1 MRVLVTQEI
10 DPIGLQ
16 ILADAGLEVDVR
28 AGPRPI
34 DRAVLLDRVGGCVG
48 LVPMPTDRIDAAVLD
63 AGPLRVVA
71 QHAVGFDNLDLAA
84 ARARGVICTN
94 TPGVLTDATADL
106 AMALL
111 LAASRRVVE
120 GDRLVRRGEFEGWR
134 PTMLRGLD
142 LRGGVLG
149 IVGMGRI
156 GRATAE
162 RAQAFGMTL
171 VHHRG
176 DPQEL
181 PSLPV
186 GLDELLGMADVV
198 SLHCPLRP
206 ETRGLI
212 GAAAFSAMK
221 STAVLVNT
229 SRGPVVDESALAEA
243 LRTGQIAAA
252 GLDVYAHE
260 PQVEP
265 ALLALDNVILAP
277 HLGSATRGTRRKM
290 AELAARNMVA
300 ALGGDVPPNR
310 IA

>member
-1 MRVLVTQEI
+1 ML
-10 DPIGLQ
+10 
-16 ILADAGLEVDVR
+16 
-28 AGPRPI
+28 
-34 DRAVLLDRVGGCVG
+34 
-48 LVPMPTDRIDAAVLD
+48 
-63 AGPLRVVA
+63 
-71 QHAVGFDNLDLAA
+71 
-84 ARARGVICTN
+84 GVI
-94 TPGVLTDATADL
+94 
-106 AMALL
+106 
-111 LAASRRVVE
+111 
-120 GDRLVRRGEFEGWR
+120 
-134 PTMLRGLD
+134 
-142 LRGGVLG
+142 
-149 IVGMGRI
+149 GMGRI

-162 RAQAFGMTL
+162 RALAFGMTL

-181 PSLPV
+181 PSRRV

-212 GAAAFSAMK
+212 GAAAFSVMK

-243 LRTGQIAAA
+243 LKAGEIAAA
-252 GLDVYAHE
+252 GLDVYARE
-260 PQVEP
+260 PEVEP

-300 ALGGDVPPNR
+300 ALRGDVPPNR

>member
-16 ILADAGLEVDVR
+16 ILVDAGLEVDVR

-34 DRAVLLDRVGGCVG
+34 DRAVLLDRVGGCAG
-48 LVPMPTDRIDAAVLD
+48 LVPMPTDPIDAAVLD

-71 QHAVGFDNLDLAA
+71 QHAVGFDNLDLDA

-106 AMALL
+106 AMTLL

-142 LRGGVLG
+142 LRGAVLG
-149 IVGMGRI
+149 VIGMGRI

-162 RAQAFGMTL
+162 RALAFGMTL

-181 PSLPV
+181 PSRRV

-212 GAAAFSAMK
+212 GAAAFSVMK

-243 LRTGQIAAA
+243 LKAGEIAAA
-252 GLDVYAHE
+252 GLDVYARE
-260 PQVEP
+260 PEVEP

-300 ALGGDVPPNR
+300 ALRGDVPPNR